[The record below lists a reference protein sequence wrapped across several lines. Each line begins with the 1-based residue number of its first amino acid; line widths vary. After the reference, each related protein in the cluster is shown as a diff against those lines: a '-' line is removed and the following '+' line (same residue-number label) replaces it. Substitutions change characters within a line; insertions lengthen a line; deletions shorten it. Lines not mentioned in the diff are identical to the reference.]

1 MSSVFTT
8 GLSWVLGNAEELPF
22 DDDKFDVYTIAFG
35 IRNVTRID
43 LVSCCAVSSRGVLM
57 IPLRFFT
64 LVEEAKEEF
73 LQVKEHLC
81 LLLKYLK

>member
-1 MSSVFTT
+1 MLSLFRMYFASIL

-43 LVSCCAVSSRGVLM
+43 LVSCYGIYWQKVLS
-57 IPLRFFT
+57 
-64 LVEEAKEEF
+64 V
-73 LQVKEHLC
+73 HLM
-81 LLLKYLK
+81 LFWF

>member
-1 MSSVFTT
+1 MGSLFRMFFVFIL

-43 LVSCCAVSSRGVLM
+43 LVSCYSIYWHKVLSVHLM
-57 IPLRFFT
+57 
-64 LVEEAKEEF
+64 F
-73 LQVKEHLC
+73 LWF
-81 LLLKYLK
+81 